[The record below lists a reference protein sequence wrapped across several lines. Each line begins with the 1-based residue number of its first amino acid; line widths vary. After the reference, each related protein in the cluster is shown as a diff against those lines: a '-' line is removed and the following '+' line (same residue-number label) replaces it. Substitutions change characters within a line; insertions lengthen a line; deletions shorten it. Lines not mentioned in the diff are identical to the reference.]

1 MRVDDDRF
9 PWDQDSILSRDLLS
23 ASSLQLCYE
32 NLNRSCVRS
41 PYSPGPRL
49 ILYAVFGFG
58 AVLAVCGNL
67 LVMTSI
73 LHFRQL
79 HSPANFLVASL
90 ACADLLVG
98 LTVMPFSM
106 VRSVEGC
113 WYFGDT
119 YCKLH
124 TSFDVSFCYC
134 SLFHLCFISVDRYI
148 AVSDP
153 LIYPTRFTASVSGK
167 CITFSWLLS
176 IIYGFPLIYTGASEA
191 GLEDL
196 VSALTCVGG
205 CQIPM
210 NQKFVLINFL
220 LFLVPTLVMM
230 TVYSKIFL
238 IARQQAQNIEKMRKQ
253 TARASESYKD
263 RVCKRE
269 RKAAKTLGIAVAA
282 FLLSWLPYFI
292 DSIIDA
298 FLGFITPTYVYEILI
313 WIVYYNSSMN
323 PLIYAFF
330 YPWFRK
336 ATKLIVTGK
345 ILRENSSTI
354 NLFPE

>member
-1 MRVDDDRF
+1 MATDDDSF
-9 PWDQDSILSRDLLS
+9 PWDQDSILSRDLFS
-23 ASSLQLCYE
+23 ATSAELCYE

-90 ACADLLVG
+90 ACADFLVG
-98 LTVMPFSM
+98 VMVMPFSM

-113 WYFGDT
+113 WYFGDS

-124 TSFDVSFCYC
+124 TCFDVSFCYC

-167 CITFSWLLS
+167 CITFSCPPS
-176 IIYGFPLIYTGASEA
+176 TAFPSFIQG
-191 GLEDL
+191 
-196 VSALTCVGG
+196 
-205 CQIPM
+205 PM
-210 NQKFVLINFL
+210 K
-220 LFLVPTLVMM
+220 
-230 TVYSKIFL
+230 
-238 IARQQAQNIEKMRKQ
+238 
-253 TARASESYKD
+253 
-263 RVCKRE
+263 
-269 RKAAKTLGIAVAA
+269 LG
-282 FLLSWLPYFI
+282 
-292 DSIIDA
+292 
-298 FLGFITPTYVYEILI
+298 
-313 WIVYYNSSMN
+313 
-323 PLIYAFF
+323 
-330 YPWFRK
+330 
-336 ATKLIVTGK
+336 
-345 ILRENSSTI
+345 
-354 NLFPE
+354 

>member
-1 MRVDDDRF
+1 MPVDDESF

-23 ASSLQLCYE
+23 ASSTQLCYE

-90 ACADLLVG
+90 ACADFLVG
-98 LTVMPFSM
+98 LTVMPFST

-124 TSFDVSFCYC
+124 TSFDMSFRC
-134 SLFHLCFISVDRYI
+134 SSLLHLCFIYVDRYI

-167 CITFSWLLS
+167 CITFS
-176 IIYGFPLIYTGASEA
+176 
-191 GLEDL
+191 
-196 VSALTCVGG
+196 
-205 CQIPM
+205 
-210 NQKFVLINFL
+210 
-220 LFLVPTLVMM
+220 
-230 TVYSKIFL
+230 
-238 IARQQAQNIEKMRKQ
+238 
-253 TARASESYKD
+253 
-263 RVCKRE
+263 
-269 RKAAKTLGIAVAA
+269 
-282 FLLSWLPYFI
+282 
-292 DSIIDA
+292 
-298 FLGFITPTYVYEILI
+298 
-313 WIVYYNSSMN
+313 
-323 PLIYAFF
+323 
-330 YPWFRK
+330 
-336 ATKLIVTGK
+336 
-345 ILRENSSTI
+345 
-354 NLFPE
+354 

>member
-1 MRVDDDRF
+1 MAIADDGVS
-9 PWDQDSILSRDLLS
+9 WDQDSILSRDLFS
-23 ASSLQLCYE
+23 ATSAELCYE

-58 AVLAVCGNL
+58 AALAVCGNL

-73 LHFRQL
+73 IHFRQL

-90 ACADLLVG
+90 ASVDFLVG
-98 LTVMPFSM
+98 LTVMPFST

-113 WYFGDT
+113 WYFGES

-124 TSFDVSFCYC
+124 TCFDVSFCYC

-153 LIYPTRFTASVSGK
+153 LIYPTRFTASVSHK

-176 IIYGFPLIYTGASEA
+176 ISYGFSLIYTGASEA

-196 VSALTCVGG
+196 VSSLTCVGG

-210 NQKFVLINFL
+210 NQTWVFINFL
-220 LFLVPTLVMM
+220 LFLIPTLVMM

-238 IARQQAQNIEKMRKQ
+238 IAKQQAQNIEKMNKQ
-253 TARASESYKD
+253 TARASDSYKD
-263 RVCKRE
+263 RVAKRE

-282 FLLSWLPYFI
+282 FLLSWMPYFI
-292 DSIIDA
+292 DSFIDA
-298 FLGFITPTYVYEILI
+298 FLGFITPTYVYEILV
-313 WIVYYNSSMN
+313 WIVYYNSAMN

-336 ATKLIVTGK
+336 AIKFIVSGK
-345 ILRENSSTI
+345 ILRENSSTT